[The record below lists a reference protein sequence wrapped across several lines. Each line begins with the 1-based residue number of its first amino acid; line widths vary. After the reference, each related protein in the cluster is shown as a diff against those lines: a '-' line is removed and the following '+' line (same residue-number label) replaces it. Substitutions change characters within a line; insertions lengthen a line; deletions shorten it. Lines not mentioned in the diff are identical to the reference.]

1 MSKIL
6 KYVDTQ
12 FGNPKGVFGKI
23 ICFFMNRANKKMYRA
38 VVSRI
43 SNDKKILDIGYGNG
57 YLIEKM
63 YKKSEV
69 KIVGID
75 ISNDMKVVATKR
87 NQAGVDKGNI
97 ELLIGDCCDL
107 QFEDKCFDI
116 VTTIN
121 TIYFW
126 NDTVQGLSEILRVLN
141 DGGLFYNV
149 VFSKEYF
156 ARTPHTKE
164 IYKVFDKTE
173 YIDLGKKA
181 GFSSVSVAD
190 IKEGTSYIVIYKK

>member
-6 KYVDTQ
+6 KYIDSQ
-12 FGNPKGVFGKI
+12 FGNPRGVFGKI
-23 ICFFMNRANKKMYRA
+23 ICFFMNKINKNMYQA

-43 SNDKKILDIGYGNG
+43 SNEKNILDIGYGNG

-63 YKKSEV
+63 YKKSGAR
-69 KIVGID
+69 IVGID
-75 ISNDMKVVATKR
+75 ISNDMKMVATRR
-87 NQAGVDKGNI
+87 NQSGVDQGDI

-107 QFEDKCFDI
+107 QFENKSFDI

-126 NDTVQGLSEILRVLN
+126 KDTVQGLREILRVLN

-149 VFSKEYF
+149 VYSKEYF
-156 ARTPHTKE
+156 AKTPYTKE
-164 IYKVFDKTE
+164 IYKVFDKSE
-173 YIDLGKKA
+173 YIELGKKA
-181 GFSSVSVAD
+181 GFSSVSVVD
-190 IKEGTSYIVIYKK
+190 IIEGTNYIVIYKK